1 MNTTL
6 HAFVIEDDAHS
17 LVAIGSLLDELG
29 IAYKRNTT
37 GANVARQ
44 LQEMRPWPDFIL
56 LNIDLPDGDAFAI
69 CRELRAFPCT
79 QTIPIIAVADDFSP
93 EMLKAVRAGGFDA
106 YVLKPLP
113 RRCFSQCLQRVIA
126 GEQMLDSGMIC
137 PADAPVVI
145 PPARSDRSLS
155 LPHGS

>member
-37 GANVARQ
+37 GANVVRQ
-44 LQEMRPWPDFIL
+44 LQEMQPWPDFIL
-56 LNIDLPDGDAFAI
+56 LNLDLPEGDAFAI
-69 CRELRAFPCT
+69 CRELRASPCT
-79 QTIPIIAVADDFSP
+79 QTIPIIAVADNFPP
-93 EMLKAVRAGGFDA
+93 EMLRAVRAGGFDA

-126 GEQMLDSGMIC
+126 GEQMLDTGMIC
-137 PADAPVVI
+137 PADASTLI
-145 PPARSDRSLS
+145 PSARSDRSLFPQS
-155 LPHGS
+155 GS